1 MKRNK
6 TMRTAAVLGAA
17 ALLTTGAVT
26 GTLAKYTT
34 MNSGTDSAT
43 VAKFGVKINVN
54 DDMGLFKTEYAKDDE
69 DATSANTVVT
79 ATADQRKIAPGTK
92 GSMNFS
98 ISGKPEVATKFAV
111 NISDMSAVHLDA
123 GSYELKAGKFAE
135 KDCKVTT
142 EFVYEPIKWY
152 FGEQNPDTEDV
163 AYNLTLTGDTNS
175 LQKNLESLTKEYEPN
190 QDLKKTY
197 YIGWKWDFEPVTD
210 FAGNWSYNNTAM
222 MPYTGAKI
230 ANFLDTY
237 LGDETNL
244 QTEAFKL
251 QISVTQV
258 D

>member
-1 MKRNK
+1 M
-6 TMRTAAVLGAA
+6 
-17 ALLTTGAVT
+17 TTGT
-26 GTLAKYTT
+26 
-34 MNSGTDSAT
+34 
-43 VAKFGVKINVN
+43 
-54 DDMGLFKTEYAKDDE
+54 
-69 DATSANTVVT
+69 
-79 ATADQRKIAPGTK
+79 
-92 GSMNFS
+92 
-98 ISGKPEVATKFAV
+98 
-111 NISDMSAVHLDA
+111 
-123 GSYELKAGKFAE
+123 
-135 KDCKVTT
+135 
-142 EFVYEPIKWY
+142 VYEPIKWY

-190 QDLKKTY
+190 QDLNKTY
-197 YIGWKWDFEPVTD
+197 YIGWKWDFEPTTD